1 MPQICVE
8 TLIQTKIT
16 ALMKNRVWIYTGLI
30 VFMGLVSFP
39 VWYGSVQ
46 GTTVRNPDIV
56 VRTRNVPGKSK
67 CVMPVE
73 YMRASHMRLLA
84 DWREAVVRTGDR
96 SYTSPDGRRFRRSLT
111 NTCLDC
117 HSNKS
122 EFCDRC
128 HQNIAAQPNCWDCH
142 VAPHEEVR

>member
-1 MPQICVE
+1 MRN
-8 TLIQTKIT
+8 K
-16 ALMKNRVWIYTGLI
+16 AGIYAGLI
-30 VFMGLVSFP
+30 VFLGLVSFP
-39 VWYGSVQ
+39 VWYRSAQ
-46 GTTVRNPDIV
+46 GTAVRNPEIV
-56 VRTRNVPGKSK
+56 VKTRNLHGKDK

-84 DWREAVVRTGDR
+84 DWRETVVRTGTR
-96 SYTSPDGRRFRRSLT
+96 SYVSSDGRTFRRSLT
-111 NTCLDC
+111 DTCLDC

-128 HQNIAAQPNCWDCH
+128 HQYVAAQPNCWNCH